1 MKKILIL
8 FCSAILL
15 ISQSCSG
22 GKEKTC
28 IVADSKQKLKD
39 WKIESS
45 TMVKEDGS
53 VVSGNSYNDEK
64 WTNAVVPT
72 TVLRALV
79 KAGIYPDPHFD
90 LNDLRIPDASDDL
103 NKRLNLGQY
112 SHLKDHPNA
121 FKDPYWFRTTFK
133 ISPENKG
140 KKIWLNFDG
149 INYRA
154 DLWINGKQIANS
166 GEMAGMFQRFRFDI
180 TKYANTEGDNV
191 LAVLIHQVDHV
202 GTPNPGYLFEPFGQ
216 FKGQGEDIFKD
227 VTLKFSAGWD
237 CAPVVRDR
245 NMGIYQ
251 DVYLTYTGDVK
262 IVDPYI
268 VTDLPLP
275 DTTLA
280 NITVSTDL
288 ENSGASN
295 RTCVLK
301 GSIDLITDV
310 DFLTYKKHMP
320 GSLNTITFEKKV
332 EVPAGETVNV
342 TFTPKDFKQLSV
354 KNPFLW
360 WPNGYGKQ
368 YLHNLKLA
376 VETNGSVSD
385 VKNTTFGI
393 RTITSTIK
401 EIDGEYG
408 RVFWVNGQRI
418 FVRGGWIQPDMML
431 DMNEKR
437 MYDEGR
443 LMAEANVNMIGCEDM
458 PSPPDMVMDVY
469 DKYGLLMWEDFYQCW
484 TAYPGLPSFA
494 NPLDTKLS
502 LKNSYDIVKRYRN
515 HPSLSIYAMANESLV
530 REEIYVPLREYIRK
544 NDPTR
549 PFVATSSY
557 GWDVDKLTPYMKPD
571 LPTGTTDEGTPDY
584 TWYPHHYYYDK
595 VLEVKQQMFRN
606 ELGVP
611 AVSTLSSMK
620 KYIFDLG
627 QGKKNAI
634 YPLDKKWAYHDAWD
648 GDGYAFKAYD
658 EAIRREFG
666 QPVSAEEYIRNAQY
680 VNAGSYRAM
689 YEAANHRMWN
699 ITTGVMIWKLNATW
713 PQVLWQI
720 YDWFLNPNAGYFY
733 AKKAMEPL
741 HIQLN
746 ENNFTVSVINRNHVS
761 HEGLTASVKVI
772 DIDSNI
778 KWSKDEKLSID
789 QDCYKELLQIPHI
802 DGLTPVYFVKLEL
815 KDEKGNVLSD
825 NFYWFSSTGKDDLS
839 QLAKLNKPG
848 LDIKK
853 DVTYQDDQV
862 IIKVTVS
869 NPSGKLAFF
878 NRMMVIKG
886 EGGDEVLPT
895 FWSDNYFSLLPG
907 ETKSVIAKF
916 AKQDL
921 DGKEPVVVLD
931 KDI

>member
-1 MKKILIL
+1 MEKIMAAL
-8 FCSAILL
+8 CAAIMLTT
-15 ISQSCSG
+15 QSCGKS
-22 GKEKTC
+22 KEKPLN
-28 IVADSKQKLKD
+28 IVDEKQPLKE

-45 TMVKEDGS
+45 TQVTDKES
-53 VVSGNSYNDEK
+53 AISVSGFNDEK
-64 WTNAVVPT
+64 WTDAVVPT

-90 LNDLRIPDASDDL
+90 LNDLHIPDASDEL
-103 NKRLNLGQY
+103 SKRLNLGQY
-112 SHLKDHPNA
+112 SHLKGHPNA
-121 FKDPYWFRTTFK
+121 FKDPYWFRTTFR

-140 KKIWLNFDG
+140 KRIWLNFDG

-154 DLWINGKQIANS
+154 DLWLNGKQIADAQ
-166 GEMAGMFQRFRFDI
+166 EMAGMFQRFKYDV
-180 TKYANTEGDNV
+180 TDYANEDGENV
-191 LAVLIHQVDHV
+191 IAVLIHQVDHV
-202 GTPNPGYLFEPFGQ
+202 GTPNPGYLFVPFGQ

-251 DVYLTYTGDVK
+251 DVYLTYTNDVK
-262 IVDPYI
+262 IIDPYI
-268 VTDLPLP
+268 VTELPLP
-275 DTTLA
+275 DTTIA

-288 ENSGASN
+288 KNAGTSLRKGI
-295 RTCVLK
+295 LK
-301 GSIDLITDV
+301 GSIDLINEV
-310 DFLTYKKHMP
+310 DFYSYKRHMP
-320 GSLNTITFEKKV
+320 GHLKTITFEK
-332 EVPAGETVNV
+332 EIEIPAGETV
-342 TFTPKDFKQLSV
+342 TASFTPKEFSQLII
-354 KNPFLW
+354 KNPYLW

-368 YLHNLKLA
+368 YLHNLKLVFEIDGKA
-376 VETNGSVSD
+376 SD
-385 VKNTTFGI
+385 IKNTTFGI
-393 RTITSTIK
+393 REITSTVK
-401 EIDGEYG
+401 EIKGEYG
-408 RVFWVNGQRI
+408 RIFLVNGQRI
-418 FVRGGWIQPDMML
+418 FCRGGWLQPDMML

-458 PSPPDMVMDVY
+458 PSPPDQVMDVY
-469 DKYGLLMWEDFYQCW
+469 DKYGLLIWETFYQCW
-484 TAYPGLPSFA
+484 TSYPGTKSFA

-502 LKNSYDIVKRYRN
+502 LKNSYDIVKRYRS
-515 HPSLSIYAMANESLV
+515 HPSLVLWAMANESLV

-584 TWYPHHYYYDK
+584 TWYPHSYYYEK
-595 VLEVKQQMFRN
+595 ILEVKQQMFRN

-627 QGKKNAI
+627 QGKKNDI

-648 GDGYAFKAYD
+648 GDGYAYKAYD

-666 QPVSAEEYIRNAQY
+666 QPSTAEEYIRNAQY
-680 VNAGSYRAM
+680 INAGSYRAM
-689 YEAANHRMWN
+689 YEAANHRMWD
-699 ITTGVMIWKLNATW
+699 ITSGVMIWKLNATW

-720 YDWFLNPNAGYFY
+720 YDWFLNPNAGYFF

-746 ENNFTVSVINRNHVS
+746 ENDFTVSVINRNHKK
-761 HEGLTASVKVI
+761 HTDLTASVKVF
-772 DIDSNI
+772 DFDLNS
-778 KWSKDEKLSID
+778 KWSKEEKVSIEE
-789 QDCYKELLQIPHI
+789 DCYKELFKLPVI
-802 DGLTPVYFVKLEL
+802 DGLTPIYFVKLEL
-815 KDEKGNVLSD
+815 KDGNGNIVSD
-825 NFYWFSSTGKDDLS
+825 NFYWLSSNGKDDFG
-839 QLAKLNKPG
+839 KLTKLQKVN
-848 LDIKK
+848 LDIKQEISYE
-853 DVTYQDDQV
+853 DNDV
-862 IIKVTVS
+862 IIKVTVK
-869 NPSGKLAFF
+869 NPSDKLAFF
-878 NRMMVIKG
+878 NRLMITKG
-886 EGGDEVLPT
+886 EGGDELLPT
-895 FWSDNYFSLLPG
+895 FWSDNFFSLLPG
-907 ETKSVIAKF
+907 EVKTLTARF

-921 DGKEPVVVLD
+921 DGKKPILVQD